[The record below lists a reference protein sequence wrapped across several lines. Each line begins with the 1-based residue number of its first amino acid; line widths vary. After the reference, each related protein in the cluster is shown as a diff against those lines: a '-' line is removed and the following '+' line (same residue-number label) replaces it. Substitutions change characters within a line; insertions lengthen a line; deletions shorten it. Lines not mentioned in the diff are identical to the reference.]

1 MIFARMTTRRI
12 TGHTLPELLVVL
24 ALLAI
29 AASMTA
35 PRVRSGL
42 DVYAVRTARDAT
54 AAALAQA
61 RALALARGSAVA
73 IVDGAKGTVVVE
85 APTGRPAG
93 EAVHVNA
100 LFHVDI
106 DTDDAPAATVTLR
119 FDALGI
125 GRFSNHTLR
134 FRRGVAAAH
143 LTLSSYGRP
152 RRW

>member
-1 MIFARMTTRRI
+1 MIFAPMTTRRI
-12 TGHTLPELLVVL
+12 PGHTLPELLVVL

-35 PRVRSGL
+35 PRVGSGL
-42 DVYAVRTARDAT
+42 DAYAVRAARDAT
-54 AAALAQA
+54 AAALSQA

-73 IVDGAKGTVVVE
+73 IVDGAQGTVAVE
-85 APTGRPAG
+85 SPAGRPAG
-93 EAVHVNA
+93 ETVRVGA
-100 LFHVDI
+100 LFHVGI
-106 DTDDAPAATVTLR
+106 DTDGAPAATVTLR

>member
-1 MIFARMTTRRI
+1 MIFARMNTTR
-12 TGHTLPELLVVL
+12 TSGHTLPELLVVL
-24 ALLAI
+24 AVLAI
-29 AASMTA
+29 AVSMTA

-42 DVYAVRTARDAT
+42 DVYAVRAARDAT

-61 RALALARGSAVA
+61 RALAMARGSAVVV
-73 IVDGAKGTVVVE
+73 VDGAKGTVALE
-85 APTGRPAG
+85 APAGRAVG
-93 EAVHVNA
+93 EAVQVSA

-106 DTDDAPAATVTLR
+106 EADDAPGATVVLR

-134 FRRGVAAAH
+134 FHRGAFAAH

>member
-1 MIFARMTTRRI
+1 MITRRSP
-12 TGHTLPELLVVL
+12 GHTLPELLIVL
-24 ALLAI
+24 AILAI

-42 DVYAVRTARDAT
+42 DVYAVRAARDAT

-61 RALALARGSAVA
+61 RALALARGSAIA
-73 IVDGAKGTVVVE
+73 IVDGAMATVAVE
-85 APTGRPAG
+85 APAGRPVG
-93 EAVHVNA
+93 GTVHVRG

-106 DTDDAPAATVTLR
+106 DMDGAPAATVTLR

-134 FRRGVAAAH
+134 FQRGGAAAH